1 VIGADDAGARISEEL
16 RALKARNIDSLRA
29 EWRRR
34 FAAPPPALRGP
45 DRMRRALFRP
55 GTILVREHQDKTH
68 RVEVLEQ
75 GFRWEGETYASL
87 SVIARAIT
95 GVRWNGPRFFGLREP
110 SKSGAAR

>member
-1 VIGADDAGARISEEL
+1 V
-16 RALKARNIDSLRA
+16 
-29 EWRRR
+29 
-34 FAAPPPALRGP
+34 
-45 DRMRRALFRP
+45 FRP